1 MLSYLKIGFL
11 GAGAVAQN
19 LIQGF
24 LNHSSVKAE
33 NIFLSL
39 RSAKKR
45 KKAFEGAKINI
56 LLKNEELLEESH
68 VVFLCV
74 KPHDLPELLN
84 ELQASWRK
92 EHTILSPVA
101 GVRFKQLR
109 RWGLNSSRVI
119 RFMPNINVCV
129 GEALLPF
136 CSLNNQE
143 NLNFFF
149 EELLAPLGKLHNI
162 KEEQLL
168 SALTV
173 ACASGPG
180 FILEMMQ
187 YWREW
192 LSEQG
197 FHEEQSKD
205 FVTQTFLG
213 TSLTAQ
219 TKQNKSFSDLQKEI
233 CSKKGVTAEGLKN
246 LREMEM
252 ERLLRL
258 SFEKSLLKL
267 KEIEES

>member
-1 MLSYLKIGFL
+1 MPPGLKIGFL
-11 GAGAVAQN
+11 GAGAAAQN

-24 LNHSSVKAE
+24 LSRSSVKAE

-39 RSAKKR
+39 RSVKKR
-45 KKAFEGAKINI
+45 KKDFEDSKINI
-56 LLKNEELLEESH
+56 LLTNKELLEKSH

-74 KPHDLPELLN
+74 KPCDLPELLN
-84 ELQASWRK
+84 ELQTGWRK
-92 EHTILSPVA
+92 EHTILSPAA
-101 GVRFKQLR
+101 GVCFKQLK
-109 RWGLNSSRVI
+109 RWGLNSPRVI
-119 RFMPNINVCV
+119 RFMPNANVCV
-129 GEALLPF
+129 GEGFLPF
-136 CSLNNQE
+136 CSLNNQDSL
-143 NLNFFF
+143 NLFF
-149 EELLAPLGKLHNI
+149 EELLNPLGKLYNI

-180 FILEMMQ
+180 FILEMMR

-197 FHEEQSKD
+197 FHEKQSKD
-205 FVTQTFLG
+205 FVIQTFLG

-219 TKQNKSFSDLQKEI
+219 KKQNKSFSDLQKEI
-233 CSKKGVTAEGLKN
+233 CSKKGVTAEGLKK

-258 SFEKSLLKL
+258 SFEKSMLKL
-267 KEIEES
+267 KEIEQS